1 MIERK
6 LAHVYGLHHCAS
18 LTEWGLL
25 LVTGRWTHS
34 STKTRSMDDL
44 ISRYVRL
51 TIPSA
56 AELTEEGQGLF
67 APTRPRRV
75 SGVGLSIRNGRHVQI
90 AHGLNHRFRDK

>member
-1 MIERK
+1 
-6 LAHVYGLHHCAS
+6 
-18 LTEWGLL
+18 
-25 LVTGRWTHS
+25 
-34 STKTRSMDDL
+34 MDDL